1 MRESPSR
8 PDGAP
13 DALSDAVELLREEP
27 RVRPEW
33 RDALLRQV
41 ETSQRRPALVRRRVS
56 ATIPMAIAAGL
67 VCALFGGGVAFV
79 TMRPSHVAAPIA
91 AVETSGGLTVPVRFS
106 LVAPNATMVSIVGDF
121 NRWNPRALPMR
132 RSPDGRIW
140 EIEVRLPLGR
150 YDYAFMIDGRLSP
163 DPAAPRDVNDDFGAP
178 NSIVMVR
185 GS

>member
-1 MRESPSR
+1 MTVTGSAIRGYHPAEMTDATCVHAALHGDTRAFAMLVDRHAPACLRYATRMLGSRE
-8 PDGAP
+8 
-13 DALSDAVELLREEP
+13 DAEDVTQETLLRAHAALA
-27 RVRPEW
+27 RY
-33 RDALLRQV
+33 DA
-41 ETSQRRPALVRRRVS
+41 
-56 ATIPMAIAAGL
+56 
-67 VCALFGGGVAFV
+67 

-91 AVETSGGLTVPVRFS
+91 AVETLGGPTVPVRFS